1 MSQVRQYVEPTK
13 LGRVMRRGC
22 RGADVKLVQTI
33 LQREGYFKGTPLGN
47 FFSLTEEAVR
57 YFQNT
62 HIGKDGE
69 FLAVDGAVG
78 PNTWWALHNPNGSAQ
93 RNFIPTEE
101 TAVVESDKRMRFVS
115 TLYKMHKDGIKEIP
129 DGSNYGGDVTLICNS
144 CGFSY
149 GIYWCLAALSYAWK
163 ETFNSAPLGAMHV
176 HCSTFWNEAVVRD
189 CSFPKLDYE
198 PMPGDIAIYNYKG
211 GLKSSGR
218 LAGAGHAAAVVRVDH
233 DGSRFNALE
242 GNVGNRF
249 KHSIRRESEASLVGY
264 VNLFGDAYS
273 RPNFKKG
280 VTSAPE
286 ITVSLA
292 DSR

>member
-1 MSQVRQYVEPTK
+1 MSQVREYVEPPK
-13 LGRVMRRGC
+13 FGRVMRRGC
-22 RGADVKLVQTI
+22 RGPDVKLVQTI

-62 HIGKDGE
+62 HIDKKGE
-69 FLAVDGAVG
+69 FLAVDGVVG

-93 RNFIPTEE
+93 RNFISTEE
-101 TAVVESDKRMRFVS
+101 TASVESDKRMRFVS
-115 TLYKMHKDGIKEIP
+115 TLYNMHRDNIREIP
-129 DGSNYGGDVTLICNS
+129 DGSNYGGVVTRICNS

-176 HCSTFWNEAVVRD
+176 HCSTFWNEAVARE
-189 CSFPKLDYE
+189 CAFPKLDYE

-211 GLKSSGR
+211 GLKRNGR
-218 LAGAGHAAAVVRVDH
+218 LSGAGHAAAVARVDH
-233 DGSRFNALE
+233 DGRRFNALE

-264 VNLFGDAYS
+264 VNLFGDAYN
-273 RPNFKKG
+273 RPSFRKG

-292 DSR
+292 GSR